1 MLISGES
8 SDELD
13 TEKLPPLSSLR
24 SSILT
29 FRFFTLENKELNFQE
44 ANGDLIWTIGHL
56 HAPIL

>member
-8 SDELD
+8 SDELN
-13 TEKLPPLSSLR
+13 TEKLPLSSLR